1 MGKKGKGKAAAVP
14 EVAAGP
20 GISLFGGSKL
30 LTGGEAEAL
39 SRTGGE
45 VSSSE
50 DEEDEE
56 DEEVSRKGGTKRRLP
71 DADAADEED
80 DEDEDED
87 DDDDDDDSSSDDDS
101 VKEAEVSKAVVK
113 EGGKDDEE
121 KVPPLPTTFQ
131 ALGLGG
137 WLAKQCGAVGMPAPT
152 EVQANCIPQVLA
164 GKDVCG

>member
-39 SRTGGE
+39 SRTG
-45 VSSSE
+45 
-50 DEEDEE
+50 
-56 DEEVSRKGGTKRRLP
+56 
-71 DADAADEED
+71 
-80 DEDEDED
+80 
-87 DDDDDDDSSSDDDS
+87 
-101 VKEAEVSKAVVK
+101 
-113 EGGKDDEE
+113 
-121 KVPPLPTTFQ
+121 
-131 ALGLGG
+131 LGG

-164 GKDVCG
+164 GKDVC